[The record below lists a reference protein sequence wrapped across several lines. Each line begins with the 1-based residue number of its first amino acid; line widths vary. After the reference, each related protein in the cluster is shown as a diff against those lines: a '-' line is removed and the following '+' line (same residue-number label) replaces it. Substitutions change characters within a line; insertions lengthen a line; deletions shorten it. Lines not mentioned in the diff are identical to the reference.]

1 MLFVLTVQVSDCVMG
16 VPGVIVP
23 NSMVLSLVC
32 PVWVQSR
39 EMFDATVV
47 VRVVPSDGMLVRRM
61 RVR

>member
-39 EMFDATVV
+39 EMWDATVIERLCVSAGGGV
-47 VRVVPSDGMLVRRM
+47 VKI